1 MAQEVKRT
9 ITIETKKSE
18 NKLREFRKEMTRLRG
33 ELTQLDDGTEEYS
46 RTVTELANRQQK
58 LNDIQED
65 IRTSMQDLGARIN
78 NLNRVARGAVG
89 GFAAIQGAIGLFG
102 ASSDK
107 LDPMLNKLTSLITII
122 EGLEQV
128 EGLTKSIP
136 QLVNSFKGFGDEIA
150 NWFSGIF
157 NGVDTRVDEAAERI
171 SDVSNKFSDN
181 NINKDFVEP
190 LDEANKK
197 MKDVGD
203 NTRRITDFVEPIGSE
218 VKKITSQLNEWH
230 KFSLAGKTYF
240 NVEDINKWKNA
251 LKEAHPYV
259 VSTQTYWGKLLKT
272 GVNIDELKL
281 YGNTIKENTLA
292 TYAAEL
298 AEKGLAGAINLAT
311 KAKRVFVYAM
321 KTLGLTALV
330 TLLAE
335 GAIWLWQNW
344 DKVRESFGNTKA
356 IRNATETLNKLRE
369 ALQAVNN
376 ELYPETNK
384 SKLADAHSEAI
395 RRRIDL
401 EEELLRLEEKYAKL
415 PKTIYQGPMFGTTT
429 NPELLKTERQIERV
443 KKQLEELREEIKKSD
458 TALKTYGWKE
468 KQEAPVD
475 TSTTTTE
482 TEPTWEEII
491 RKNAPDWSFSAE
503 DIIKLVA
510 DSHKKRL
517 EKEKLFADELNR
529 IRKETGEEAARIRQE
544 QLAKEK
550 AALEQEQEFNKKRVQ
565 GVYDSVQAISDIT
578 YGLSQIYYAAAQKD
592 DLSDKQREERLKKYR
607 AFLIATAAIDT
618 AVSTAKAVQ
627 AAIGAMADTPGPIWT
642 RIAAWGSVLA
652 TGLAGV
658 AQMVSA
664 FNSVNISTGSSTS
677 SVTPPNIQTPPVA
690 YTRNLLTDEETDQLN
705 KGTRVWVLE
714 SDITN
719 AQNAVKAT
727 VTNATF

>member
-33 ELTQLDDGTEEYS
+33 ELTQLDEGTEEYS
-46 RTVTELANRQQK
+46 RTVTELANKQQK

-230 KFSLAGKTYF
+230 KFSLAGKDYF
-240 NVEDINKWKNA
+240 NVEDINKWKDS

-292 TYAAEL
+292 AKAAEL
-298 AEKGLAGAINLAT
+298 AEKGLAGAVNLSA
-311 KAKRVFVYAM
+311 KAWKVLNYAL

-330 TLLAE
+330 TILAE
-335 GAIWLWQNW
+335 AAMWLWQNW
-344 DKVRESFGNTKA
+344 DKVKESFGDTKA
-356 IRNATETLNKLRE
+356 IKNATETLNKLRE
-369 ALQAVNN
+369 ALEAVNN

-429 NPELLKTERQIERV
+429 NPELLKTERQIQKV
-443 KKQLEELREEIKKSD
+443 KDQLQDINKLIKESD
-458 TALKTYGWKE
+458 TALKTYSWRE
-468 KQEAPVD
+468 KQEQPLPVAPVD
-475 TSTTTTE
+475 VDVKG
-482 TEPTWEEII
+482 EEDFVQQYLPNVLTDQQREDFLKSLDEFLQSRNTITFERNQELEEQM
-491 RKNAPDWSFSAE
+491 RK
-503 DIIKLVA
+503 
-510 DSHKKRL
+510 HY
-517 EKEKLFADELNR
+517 DEL
-529 IRKETGEEAARIRQE
+529 RKQQLEAE
-544 QLAKEK
+544 AKEK
-550 AALEQEQEFNKKRVQ
+550 EFQQKRVQ
-565 GVYDSVQAISDIT
+565 GIYDSVQAISDIT

-627 AAIGAMADTPGPIWT
+627 AAIGAMADTPGPLWT

-664 FNSVNISTGSSTS
+664 FNSVNLSSGSSVA

-705 KGTRVWVLE
+705 KGTRVYVVE